1 MSRCLRYKG
10 DPEGSPMVKK
20 GAAGLKALA
29 PASDVMDRLG
39 GASPLRSM
47 FTHSKYVIIL
57 E

>member
-1 MSRCLRYKG
+1 MSDIPDESL
-10 DPEGSPMVKK
+10 VKK
-20 GAAGLKALA
+20 GAAGLKALE